1 MRFRLKRLHK
11 VFAEVDEDVLL
22 ADHGGAVLE
31 PERWNHVAAGRFAES
46 GARLALDRHLAVDV
60 GEPELGQPLADAP
73 RGGTPLGLEQLDHLP
88 HRRPSATTLRSDS
101 SCSARLPQ
109 TSSQS
114 AKTPSSA
121 IE

>member
-1 MRFRLKRLHK
+1 MRFRLERLHD
-11 VFAEVDEDVLL
+11 VFAEVQEDVLL

-31 PERWNHVAAGRFAES
+31 PERRDRVGAGDFS
-46 GARLALDRHLAVDV
+46 QGSPRLALDRHLAVDV
-60 GEPELGQPLADAP
+60 VEPELGQPLADAT
-73 RGGTPLGLEQLDHLP
+73 RGGAPLGLEKLEHLP
-88 HRRPSATTLRSDS
+88 HRRPAATTSRSDS

-114 AKTPSSA
+114 TKTPSSA

>member
-1 MRFRLKRLHK
+1 MRFRLVRLRDL
-11 VFAEVDEDVLL
+11 FAEVHEDVFL
-22 ADHGGAVLE
+22 ANHGGAVLE
-31 PERWNHVAAGRFAES
+31 PERGNRVGAGRRAK
-46 GARLALDRHLAVDV
+46 GDARLAFDRHLAVDV
-60 GEPELGQPLADAP
+60 VEPELGQPLADAP
-73 RGGTPLGLEQLDHLP
+73 RGGTPLGLEELEHLP
-88 HRRPSATTLRSDS
+88 QRPPWATTSRSDS